1 MNIFVINLKKYLF
14 TIISLLLIIL
24 LITFSESNFF
34 ATSEGLNIFIN
45 SVFPSLFPF
54 LIATDLLYHSNFIH
68 ILEKHSK
75 KIIPKL
81 FNVPPKAT
89 IAIILGFIS
98 GYPIG
103 AKITAN
109 LKRDKLITKAEAE
122 RLISFTNNSSPMF
135 ILSTIGLSIISNKH
149 LASILLFIHIFSSIL
164 VGLIFRFWKFQDKEY
179 LDYSCI
185 SLNENNKL
193 KTIPTTIDIF
203 INSIKN
209 SMITTLQI
217 GGFIIF
223 FSVILS
229 IIKSTGILNVLAY
242 IFSYT
247 GIPENFSLPIFYGI
261 FEITNG
267 LNLIKSIY
275 SINNILSLIIISFL
289 LGFSGISILFQIYSI
304 IHKEHISIKPYIYG
318 KLLQSAFSVILTCI
332 IL

>member
-14 TIISLLLIIL
+14 TIISILLIIL
-24 LITFSESNFF
+24 LITFSESNFL
-34 ATSEGLNIFIN
+34 ATSSGLDIFIN

-54 LIATDLLYHSNFIH
+54 LIATELLYNSNFIH

-89 IAIILGFIS
+89 LAIILGFIS

-122 RLISFTNNSSPMF
+122 RLLSFTNNSSPMF
-135 ILSTIGLSIISNKH
+135 ILSTIGLSIISNKN
-149 LASILLFIHIFSSIL
+149 LATTLLLIHFLSSIL
-164 VGLIFRFWKFQDKEY
+164 VGLVFRFWKYQDKEY

-193 KTIPTTIDIF
+193 KVIPTTIDIF

-209 SMITTLQI
+209 SVITILQI
-217 GGFIIF
+217 GGFVIF

-229 IIKSTGILNVLAY
+229 ILKSTGILNVLAY
-242 IFSYT
+242 ILSFT
-247 GIPENFSLPIFYGI
+247 GIPENFSLPILYGL

-267 LNLIKSIY
+267 LNLIKNIY

-289 LGFSGISILFQIYSI
+289 LGFGGLSILFQIYSI

-318 KLLQSAFSVILTCI
+318 KLLQAAFSVILTCI